1 MKQAK
6 ICSCCKIEKTLDD
19 YYEVKRETPLVR
31 NIKTDNRKAMC
42 KQCYKDRAAKWACEN
57 RDKRNAI
64 CKKYDKKNKDLK
76 NRRLKAYR
84 EQEHVKRRV
93 KEWRKENSVTYQRN
107 RRASDPLYAFKI
119 RTRNLL
125 RKAFDRNGF
134 TKRSKSNKILG
145 CSWEDLVKHIE
156 RQFTKGM
163 SWDNRGEWHIDHII
177 PLATAS
183 CEDDII
189 RLNHFTNLRPL
200 WAEDNRRKSAKLENL
215 L

>member
-19 YYEVKRETPLVR
+19 YYEVKRKTPLVR

-42 KQCYKDRAAKWACEN
+42 KQCYKDRATRWSSEN
-57 RDKRNAI
+57 RDKRRAI
-64 CKKYDKKNKDLK
+64 SKKYDDKTKELRAEKIK
-76 NRRLKAYR
+76 IYKQQA
-84 EQEHVKRRV
+84 HVKQRD
-93 KEWRKENSVTYQRN
+93 KEWRKENVTAYLRG
-107 RRASDPLYAFKI
+107 RRASDPLFAFKI

-145 CSWEDLVKHIE
+145 CSWEELVKHIE
-156 RQFTKGM
+156 CQFTTGM

-200 WAEDNRRKSAKLENL
+200 WAEDNLRKSDKLENL

>member
-6 ICSCCKIEKTLDD
+6 ICSCCKVKKPLDD
-19 YYEVKRETPLVR
+19 YYEVKRKAPLVR
-31 NIKTDNRKAMC
+31 KIKTDNRKAMC
-42 KQCYKDRAAKWACEN
+42 KQCYKDRAAKWSTEN
-57 RDKRNAI
+57 KDKRKEI
-64 CKKYDKKNKDLK
+64 SKKYEDK
-76 NRRLKAYR
+76 NREIKR
-84 EQEHVKRRV
+84 EKSKIYSRQDHVKARV
-93 KEWRKENSVTYQRN
+93 KEWLADNSVAYQKN
-107 RRASDPLYAFKI
+107 RRALDSLYAFKI
-119 RTRNLL
+119 RTRNLI

-156 RQFTKGM
+156 RQFTTGM
-163 SWDNRGEWHIDHII
+163 SWDNRSEWHIDHII

-200 WAEDNRRKSAKLENL
+200 WAEDNLRKSDKLENL